1 MAYSASSGDRANNA
15 DGSIVI
21 GTSVDTGGINT
32 GLKKIHKA
40 WNNLQLVTKGVLG
53 IGLIKFSKSAVNA
66 ASDLQEVQNIVDV
79 AFGEMSYKMENFA
92 DTAIEK
98 FGMSELAAKQTGGS
112 FMAMGKSM
120 GLSLEEASDMSI
132 SLTGL
137 TADMASFYNISQDYA
152 RVAMSAVYTGETETL
167 KRYGIV
173 LTEANLQQY
182 ANAQGINQSVKA
194 MDARDKAI
202 LRYMYILEATKDMQG
217 DFARTSGSWANQVRL
232 LQQQWTLFLNV
243 VGSGLVTVLTPLLQM
258 LNRLIQAVTQFAKVI
273 GDALM
278 KIFKLKPQSL
288 TDAADGTAAAM
299 GGVADATEDAADK
312 ASNLAKSTK
321 KAKEEA
327 KKALEPFDELNNLS
341 SDKDETK
348 PKTGSGSGSGVAGG
362 GVGLEM
368 PPVDSSAFEKSIKD
382 ILSSVDN
389 LFDLGRLISTTLEN
403 ALRSIN
409 WNKIYEK
416 ARGFGKGLAEF
427 LNGLI
432 TPGLFG
438 AVGSTIASALNTA
451 IYAALSFGLNFDW
464 ANLGLSLAAGVNEFF
479 ATFDF
484 GALADTID
492 AWVQG
497 LYTMVVTFIK
507 NVDWSKIWDGV
518 KDFMSHI
525 DLDTIEI
532 VVGFITIKGLLG
544 RLKKAF
550 IGVPGLIS
558 GIVKDSMEKAF
569 GASSLSGI
577 IKNALVPRLSTGL
590 SAAFTTLKAGGGL
603 NKTITTF
610 FTGITGSWNTGALI
624 TQILGI
630 GVALGG
636 VVLIVKNFFDMWK
649 DGFSWLNE
657 AFLALGAVILGV
669 GLVIAG
675 VPLAWAAAVAAI
687 VAVVATLVIVIKDH
701 WEDIKKTFKP
711 AGQWFDT
718 NVIQPAVTLFTN
730 LWTTIKTVFTNL
742 WNDIVAIFTSA
753 ATWFNTI
760 VIQPIVNWFKS
771 FWQTIKDIFNTL
783 WIIIKAIWIVASTW
797 FYNTVIA
804 PIVSRFKTLKTN
816 IENAFKTAW
825 ALVMIVWKVVSNWF
839 NTHVTTPVKKLFDT
853 LKTNIKN
860 VFSTAWSNIKNVWN
874 GVSNWFTTHVTQPIA
889 SAFNKMWGTIK
900 VVINSMISGVERL
913 LNSIIGGINIFLG
926 GLETVGKAA
935 AAITG
940 SNYSGITKI
949 QTVSL
954 PRLAKGAVI
963 PPNKEFM
970 AILGDQKHGTNIEAP
985 LDTIVQAFNQAGGK
999 SSEEEL
1005 ALLREQNR
1013 LLSQL
1018 LAKDVTINSRDIF
1031 NSTRS
1036 EAQDFFDRNGVSP
1049 YPV

>member
-40 WNNLQLVTKGVLG
+40 WNNLQLATKGVLG
-53 IGLIKFSKSAVNA
+53 IGLIKFSKSAINA

-92 DTAIEK
+92 ATAIEK

-137 TADMASFYNISQDYA
+137 TADMSSFYNISQDYA

-173 LTEANLQQY
+173 LTEANLQQF
-182 ANAQGINQSVKA
+182 ANTQGINASVKA

-202 LRYMYILEATKDMQG
+202 LRYKYILEATKDMQG

-243 VGSGLVTVLTPLLQM
+243 VGTGLVTVLTPLLQM

-299 GGVADATEDAADK
+299 GGVADATEEAADS
-312 ASNLAKSTK
+312 ANDLAKSTK

-341 SDKDETK
+341 SDKDDASS
-348 PKTGSGSGSGVAGG
+348 GSSSGSGVAGG

-368 PPVDSSAFEKSIKD
+368 PPVDSSAFEKSIED

-416 ARGFGKGLAEF
+416 ARGFGTGLAQF

-451 IYAALSFGLNFDW
+451 IYTALSFGLTFDW

-497 LYTMVVTFIK
+497 LYTMVVNFIK

-518 KDFMSHI
+518 RDFMSHI

-532 VVGFITIKGLLG
+532 VVGFLAIKGLAGLV
-544 RLKKAF
+544 KKAF
-550 IGVPGLIS
+550 LGIPGLIS
-558 GIVKDSMEKAF
+558 GIISGAMEKAF

-577 IKNALVPRLSTGL
+577 IKNAFVPRLSAGL
-590 SAAFTTLKAGGGL
+590 TMAFDTLKAGGGL
-603 NKTITTF
+603 NATITEF
-610 FTGITGSWNTGALI
+610 FAGITGSLDMGMLI
-624 TQILGI
+624 TTILGI
-630 GVALGG
+630 GIAIGG
-636 VVLIVKNFFDMWK
+636 VVLIVQNFFDMWK

-657 AFLALGAVILGV
+657 AFLVLGAVILGI

-675 VPLAWAAAVAAI
+675 VPLTVAAAVAAI

-701 WEDIKKTFKP
+701 WEDIKKTFKK

-718 NVIQPAVTLFTN
+718 NVIQPVVSFFTN
-730 LWTTIKTVFTNL
+730 LWTTVTTIFTNL
-742 WNDIVAIFTSA
+742 WNDIVAVFTPA
-753 ATWFNTI
+753 ATWFNNS
-760 VIQPIVNWFKS
+760 VISPIVNWFRNL
-771 FWQTIKDIFNTL
+771 WQTVRDIFNTL
-783 WIIIKAIWIVASTW
+783 WIIIRAIWIVVSTW
-797 FYNTVIA
+797 FYNNVIS
-804 PIVSRFKTLKTN
+804 PIISGFNTLQTN
-816 IENAFKTAW
+816 VNNAFRTAR
-825 ALVMIVWKVVSNWF
+825 ALVMNAWNTVANWF
-839 NTHVTTPVKKLFDT
+839 NTHVTRPIQNYFNT
-853 LKTNIKN
+853 LRTNITTA
-860 VFSTAWSNIKNVWN
+860 FRTAWTAIRGVWN
-874 GVSNWFTTHVTQPIA
+874 TVANWFTTHVTNPIA
-889 SAFNKMWGTIK
+889 SAFNVMWGTIRG
-900 VVINSMISGVERL
+900 VINTMISGVERL

-935 AAITG
+935 AKITG
-940 SNYSGITKI
+940 DNYSGITKI

-999 SSEEEL
+999 SSDEEL